1 MSFMVDPLPWPFD
14 SCRLIVYL
22 KFIYSV
28 FSLPFQGVILLH
40 SYNKH
45 LPPPML
51 TLFIAAL
58 MTVAKVQDQRR
69 CLSLGDWIIT
79 YDNEHER
86 IIPRTP
92 KMKSWDFCQHETMRR
107 SLHKVK

>member
-45 LPPPML
+45 LPPPHAH
-51 TLFIAAL
+51 TIYCS
-58 MTVAKVQDQRR
+58 TND
-69 CLSLGDWIIT
+69 S
-79 YDNEHER
+79 
-86 IIPRTP
+86 
-92 KMKSWDFCQHETMRR
+92 S
-107 SLHKVK
+107 